1 MSKQIV
7 VIGAGIGGLAAA
19 IRLAAAGHAVTVFE
33 ALPRAGGKAGIAEH
47 DGVTFDTGPTLLTM
61 PEVFDDLFR
70 AAGTSL
76 AEQVRL
82 VDPLPAFRYL
92 WPDGAAVDLHRTPD
106 ASVAAVS
113 AALGSRAGAEF
124 ERYLA
129 YTKGIWEA
137 ANGTFVSGSAPTLG
151 TLLRMGP
158 ATLAKFAKIDPM
170 RSMKRAVDSF
180 VSEPHLRDIC
190 LRFAT
195 YNGSDPRVAPATLNC
210 IGWVELGLGGWGI
223 DGGLYALVSALE
235 ATSKR
240 LGVAFVY
247 GQAVAKISKTGGRAD
262 GVVLRGGEAVAAN
275 AVVVNADAA
284 HLYRALL
291 PEGTRPGQLLAPSTS
306 GMTVVL
312 QAEAQ
317 AKRAPHTVLFP
328 SDYGREFADMF
339 DRGQAPEE
347 PTLYLCAQSHAH
359 GRSGWAT
366 AEPVFAMANAP
377 AEPLDGETGAEGWV
391 AFEARML
398 KRGIDAGL
406 LSAGDAVVWRRSP
419 RELAATFPDTRG
431 ALYGAAS
438 NDRFAAF
445 RRPANSAPQLD
456 GLFLASGSA
465 HPGGGLP
472 LCALSGR
479 RAAVE
484 AASYLEKR

>member
-1 MSKQIV
+1 MSKQVV

-19 IRLAAAGHAVTVFE
+19 IRLAAAGHAVTVFD

-47 DGVTFDTGPTLLTM
+47 DGVTFDTGPSLLTM

-92 WPDGAAVDLHRTPD
+92 WPDGAAVDLHRTPE
-106 ASVAAVS
+106 ASVTAVS
-113 AALGSRAGAEF
+113 AAFGSKAGAEF

-137 ANGTFVSGSAPTLG
+137 ANGTFVSGPAPSVG
-151 TLLRMGP
+151 RLLRMGP
-158 ATLAKFAKIDPM
+158 ATLAKFTKIDPM
-170 RSMKRAVDSF
+170 RSMKRAVESL

-190 LRFAT
+190 LRYAT

-210 IGWVELGLGGWGI
+210 IAWVELGLGGWGI
-223 DGGLYALVSALE
+223 EGGLYALIAALE
-235 ATSKR
+235 QTAKR
-240 LGVAFVY
+240 LGVVFAY
-247 GQAVAKISKTGGRAD
+247 GEAVARITRTGGRAD
-262 GVVLRGGEAVAAN
+262 GVVLRSGEAASAD

-284 HLYRALL
+284 HLTRALL
-291 PEGTRPGQLLAPSTS
+291 PEGLKPSSILPPSTS
-306 GMTVVL
+306 GITAVL
-312 QAEAQ
+312 RAARQPE
-317 AKRAPHTVLFP
+317 RAPHTVLFP
-328 SDYGREFADMF
+328 ADYGREFSDMF
-339 DRGQAPEE
+339 DRDRAPEE
-347 PTLYLCAQSHAH
+347 PTLYLCAQSLAH
-359 GRSGWAT
+359 GRSGWA
-366 AEPVFAMANAP
+366 AEEPVFAMANAP
-377 AEPLDGETGAEGWV
+377 AEPLDGATDADGWV
-391 AFEARML
+391 ALEARML
-398 KRGIDAGL
+398 KRGVDAGL
-406 LSAGDAVVWRRSP
+406 LHATDAVVWRRSP

-479 RAAVE
+479 RAAIE
-484 AASYLEKR
+484 AASYLGQP

>member
-1 MSKQIV
+1 MSKQVV

-19 IRLAAAGHAVTVFE
+19 IRLAAAGHAVTVFD
-33 ALPRAGGKAGIAEH
+33 AIPRAGGKAGIAEH
-47 DGVTFDTGPTLLTM
+47 DGVTFDTGPSLLTM

-76 AEQVRL
+76 AAQVRL
-82 VDPLPAFRYL
+82 VDPVPAFRYL
-92 WPDGAAVDLHRTPD
+92 WPDGAAVDLHRAPE

-113 AALGSRAGAEF
+113 AALGSQAGAEF

-137 ANGTFVSGSAPTLG
+137 ANGTFVSGPAPTLG
-151 TLLRMGP
+151 RLLRMGP
-158 ATLAKFAKIDPM
+158 ATLAKFTKIDPM
-170 RSMKRAVDSF
+170 RSMKRAVESLI
-180 VSEPHLRDIC
+180 SEPHLRDIC
-190 LRFAT
+190 LRYAT

-210 IGWVELGLGGWGI
+210 IAWVELGLGGWGI
-223 DGGLYALVSALE
+223 EGGLYALVAALE
-235 ATSKR
+235 ETAKR
-240 LGVAFVY
+240 LGVAFAY
-247 GQAVAKISKTGGRAD
+247 GEPVARITRTGRRAD
-262 GVVLRGGEAVAAN
+262 GVVLLHGEAVAAD

-291 PEGTRPGQLLAPSTS
+291 PEGTRSGQLLPPSTS

-312 QAEAQ
+312 RAEAQ

-328 SDYGREFADMF
+328 ADYGREFSDMF
-339 DRGQAPEE
+339 DHNRAPEE
-347 PTLYLCAQSHAH
+347 PTLYLCAQSLAHA
-359 GRSGWAT
+359 RSGWAGQ
-366 AEPVFAMANAP
+366 EPVFAMANAP
-377 AEPLDGETGAEGWV
+377 AEPLDGETGAEAWV
-391 AFEARML
+391 ALEARLL

-406 LSAGDAVVWRRSP
+406 LAADDAVVWRRSP

-445 RRPANSAPQLD
+445 RRPSNSAPQLD

-479 RAAVE
+479 RAAIE
-484 AASYLEKR
+484 AASYLGQP